1 MFKGILIG
9 DAYGAGFEFKNS
21 MLVHNDGKKFYNHP
35 THMASDGS
43 GNSLRAGQYT
53 DDTQMS
59 IAVAETLIEGDLSKE
74 AFAEKFV
81 ECFKRDPRKGY
92 AKGFYN
98 FLLAQ
103 ADGSS
108 FIKNIRPDS
117 EKNGAAMRSVPL
129 GVIRNIS
136 KLKEVCSIQAALTHN
151 TKFGIDSSI
160 IVALMSNYFLYDRGP
175 KDELLDYLKS
185 HFPEYPFEKEWT
197 KPVPCHGISTA
208 LAVFTVIMS
217 TNSLNET
224 MIKSVSFG
232 GDTDSVASIACGIQ
246 ECNKN
251 HISDFKQKLLDTCEQ
266 GNYGL
271 DYCEKIENKLLSKYN
286 MRSW

>member
-21 MLVHNDGKKFYNHP
+21 MLIHNDGKQFYNHP

-43 GNSLRAGQYT
+43 SNSLRSGMYT

-59 IAVAETLIEGDLSKE
+59 IAVAETIIEGDFSKE

-92 AKGFYN
+92 ANGFYN
-98 FLLAQ
+98 FLLGQ

-129 GVIRNIS
+129 GFIKNIS
-136 KLKEVCSIQAALTHN
+136 KLKEVCSTQAALTHN
-151 TKFGIDSSI
+151 TKYGIDSSI

-175 KDELLDYLKS
+175 KNELLDYLKS
-185 HFPEYPFEKEWT
+185 YFPEYNFEKEWT
-197 KPVPCHGISTA
+197 KPVPCHGISTV
-208 LAVFTVIMS
+208 LAVFTSIMS

-224 MIKSVSFG
+224 MIKAVSFG

-251 HISDFKQKLLDTCEQ
+251 HVSDFKQKLLDTCEQ

-271 DYCEKIENKLLSKYN
+271 NYCKELEKKLLSMYN
-286 MRSW
+286 IRNR

>member
-1 MFKGILIG
+1 
-9 DAYGAGFEFKNS
+9 
-21 MLVHNDGKKFYNHP
+21 MLSYNDGEKFYDHP
-35 THMASDGS
+35 THMTSDGS

-59 IAVAETLIEGDLSKE
+59 ISVAETLINGDLSKE

-81 ECFKRDPRKGY
+81 ECFKRDPRQGY
-92 AKGFYN
+92 AKGFYD
-98 FLLAQ
+98 FLLEQ
-103 ADGSS
+103 ADGKS
-108 FIKNIRPDS
+108 FMKNIRPDS

-129 GVIRNIS
+129 GVIKNIS
-136 KLKEVCSIQAALTHN
+136 RLKEACTTQASLTHN

-175 KDELLDYLKS
+175 KEELLDYLKS
-185 HFPEYPFEKEWT
+185 YFPEYPFEKKWT
-197 KPVPCHGISTA
+197 KPVPCHGISTV
-208 LAVFTVIMS
+208 LAVFTTIMS

-246 ECNKN
+246 ECYKR

-271 DYCEKIENKLLSKYN
+271 EYCEELEEKLFSKYN
-286 MRSW
+286 IRS

>member
-9 DAYGAGFEFKNS
+9 DAYGGAFEFKNS
-21 MLVHNDGKKFYNHP
+21 MLKYNDGKKFYDHP

-43 GNSLRAGQYT
+43 GNSLKAGMYT

-59 IAVAETLIEGDLSKE
+59 IAVAETLLGDDFSSLS
-74 AFAEKFV
+74 FANKFV

-98 FLLAQ
+98 FLLEQ
-103 ADGSS
+103 SS
-108 FIKNIRPDS
+108 GETFIKNIRPDS

-129 GVIRNIS
+129 GLIRNIS
-136 KLKEVCSIQAALTHN
+136 QLKKVCSTQASLTHN

-175 KDELLDYLKS
+175 KNELLDYLKS
-185 HFPEYPFEKEWT
+185 HYPEYPFEREWT
-197 KPVPCHGISTA
+197 KPVPCHGIATV
-208 LAVFTVIMS
+208 LAVFSAIMS
-217 TNSLNET
+217 TDSLEKT
-224 MIKSVSFG
+224 MIKAVSYG

-246 ECNKN
+246 ECYVN
-251 HISDFKQKLLDTCEQ
+251 HIDDINNNLLNTCEQ
-266 GNYGL
+266 GSYGL
-271 DYCEKIENKLLSKYN
+271 NYCLDLQYNLFYKLENC
-286 MRSW
+286 